1 MPTNLPPEYFDSEKK
16 YKAAKTTADKITC
29 LEELISTIPKHKGT
43 DKLRADLRRR
53 LSKLKA
59 SVQTKKKVGKHESLF
74 HIEKEG
80 AGRVVIVG
88 PPNVGKSSLLN
99 VLTHATPKVSEY
111 PFTTHLPTPG
121 MMTFENVQI
130 QLIDTPPLTREHIET
145 ELMDLIRNADLILM
159 VVDLQSD
166 PIQQLHDTSDILI
179 TNRIL
184 LKCFVNTNEQRKVVN
199 LIPSVVVVNKL
210 DNQLFEED
218 FQMFR
223 ELLEQECFYIAIS
236 TKTGN
241 NLEQLKKLIFQ
252 ELEIIRIYSK
262 RPGRKPDFNEPF
274 VMKKGGTIEEFAEK
288 VHKDFL
294 QKLKSARVW
303 GAGVYDGQLVGRDHV
318 LVDGDVVE
326 LHN

>member
-1 MPTNLPPEYFDSEKK
+1 MPTNLPPEYFNAEKK
-16 YKAAKTTADKITC
+16 YKAARTTADKITS
-29 LEELISTIPKHKGT
+29 LEVLISTIPKHKGT

-59 SVQTKKKVGKHESLF
+59 SVQTTKKVGKHEPLF

-99 VLTHATPKVSEY
+99 VLTHANPKVSEY

-121 MMTFENVQI
+121 MMSYENIQI
-130 QLIDTPPLTREHIET
+130 QLIDTPPLTRDHLET
-145 ELMDLIRNADLILM
+145 ELLDLIRNADLILM
-159 VVDLQSD
+159 VVDLQGD

-184 LKCFVNTNEQRKVVN
+184 PKCFINTNEQKKVVN

-210 DNQLFEED
+210 DNQFFDED
-218 FQMFR
+218 FQMFC
-223 ELLEQECFYIAIS
+223 ELLEHECFYIAIS
-236 TKTGN
+236 TKTDN

-262 RPGRKPDFNEPF
+262 RPGREPDFHEPF
-274 VMKKGGTIEEFAEK
+274 VMKKGGTVEEFAEK

-303 GAGVYDGQLVGRDHV
+303 GAGVYDGQLVGRDHI

-326 LHN
+326 LHI

>member
-16 YKAAKTTADKITC
+16 YKTAKTTADKITC

-59 SVQTKKKVGKHESLF
+59 SVQTKKKVGKHESFF

-121 MMTFENVQI
+121 MMTFENIQI

-184 LKCFVNTNEQRKVVN
+184 PKCFVNTKEQRKVVN

-210 DNQLFEED
+210 DDQLFDED
-218 FQMFR
+218 FRMFC

-241 NLEQLKKLIFQ
+241 NLEKLKKFIFG

-262 RPGRKPDFNEPF
+262 RPGKKPDFNEPF
-274 VMKKGGTIEEFAEK
+274 VMKKGGTVEEFAEK

-294 QKLKSARVW
+294 QKLKSARLW
-303 GAGVYDGQLVGRDHV
+303 GAGVYDGQFVGRDHV

-326 LHN
+326 LHI